1 MSEETNQPEPKQ
13 PQEPAKPAKGQQK
26 QRRLGLEIPKD
37 LQAVY
42 SNAALIANT
51 PAEMVIDFVQV
62 LPRMT
67 KGTVQTR
74 VIMSPMH
81 AKLLL
86 KALEHNVS
94 TYERQFGTIRV
105 PHQTSLADQFFR
117 FPKKDDDK

>member
-1 MSEETNQPEPKQ
+1 MSEENKQPAKPENPQPPQKGAKQ
-13 PQEPAKPAKGQQK
+13 PQRK
-26 QRRLGLEIPKD
+26 LGLEIPKE
-37 LQAVY
+37 LNAVY

-67 KGTVQTR
+67 KGTVQAR

-86 KALEHNVS
+86 KALEHNVNL
-94 TYERQFGTIRV
+94 YEQQFGAIRV

-117 FPKKDDDK
+117 RPKKDDDK

>member
-1 MSEETNQPEPKQ
+1 MSEETNPTPDN
-13 PQEPAKPAKGQQK
+13 PQNGDQERPK

-37 LQAVY
+37 LTAVY

-67 KGTVQTR
+67 KGTIQSR

-86 KALEHNVS
+86 KALQHNI
-94 TYERQFGTIRV
+94 TKYEQQFGTIRV
-105 PHQTSLADQFFR
+105 PHQTPLADQFFR

>member
-1 MSEETNQPEPKQ
+1 MSEENKQPEQPEKSKPSPKNGKKM
-13 PQEPAKPAKGQQK
+13 AQK
-26 QRRLGLEIPKD
+26 RLGLEIPKE
-37 LQAVY
+37 LKAVY
-42 SNAALIANT
+42 SNSALIANT

-67 KGTVQTR
+67 TGTVQAR
-74 VIMSPMH
+74 VIISPMH

-86 KALEHNVS
+86 KALEHNINV
-94 TYERQFGTIRV
+94 YEQQFGTIRV